1 MKTTSYITMQSQDV
15 VVAINIRIDQI
26 KKKDKDIYEECI
38 EHLMKNRR
46 FFGLLSP
53 YTRDEAIKY
62 IEDDH
67 FHPYH
72 WYESS
77 FRSDIRDLKR
87 IRLQANSAETIMLS
101 TVDHHA
107 IFMKETQ

>member
-1 MKTTSYITMQSQDV
+1 MNKTSYITMKSQDV
-15 VVAINIRIDQI
+15 VVAINNRIDQI
-26 KKKDKDIYEECI
+26 KKKDKDIYEDCI
-38 EHLMKNRR
+38 NQLMQNRR

-62 IEDDH
+62 IEDDW

-87 IRLQANSAETIMLS
+87 LRAQANSAETILLS
-101 TVDHHA
+101 TVDHYG
-107 IFMKETQ
+107 IFMKEET